1 MPLDWSGCGRIHPGP
16 DRRLLNEKP
25 LMDYRSVSN
34 QYLARLKI
42 PLEGGRLVDSRGRFA
57 TPPLLT
63 LPNESC
69 ACTLFPARDPIGERP
84 RFPPSRSDQTLR
96 EGDPSG
102 G

>member
-34 QYLARLKI
+34 QNLARLKI
-42 PLEGGRLVDSRGRFA
+42 PLEGGRLVDSRDRFA
-57 TPPLLT
+57 TPLGNVARRILCLHF
-63 LPNESC
+63 LPG
-69 ACTLFPARDPIGERP
+69 DPIGEHV

>member
-1 MPLDWSGCGRIHPGP
+1 MPLDWSGCGRIYPGP

-57 TPPLLT
+57 TPL
-63 LPNESC
+63 C
-69 ACTLFPARDPIGERP
+69 
-84 RFPPSRSDQTLR
+84 
-96 EGDPSG
+96 
-102 G
+102 